1 MLEQTRALYAA
12 LAKALGV
19 ASLPQDN
26 DGAVALT
33 VGEDS
38 QVLMYGEDDTTIL
51 IVAPVAELPRRT
63 DHGTVLWLLRRNF
76 YDSDLA
82 PFCVAADTGGHVVLW
97 GRIPVAGMTGELL
110 ASLLDQLGTEARR
123 TREELGGDDDDA

>member
-33 VGEDS
+33 IGEDS
-38 QVLMYGEDDTTIL
+38 PVLMYGEDDTTIL
-51 IVAPVAELPRRT
+51 IVAPVASLPRQI

-82 PFCVAADTGGHVVLW
+82 PFCVAADSAGHVVLW

-110 ASLLDQLGTEARR
+110 ASLLDQLGAEARR
-123 TREELGGDDDDA
+123 ARDELGGEDDA